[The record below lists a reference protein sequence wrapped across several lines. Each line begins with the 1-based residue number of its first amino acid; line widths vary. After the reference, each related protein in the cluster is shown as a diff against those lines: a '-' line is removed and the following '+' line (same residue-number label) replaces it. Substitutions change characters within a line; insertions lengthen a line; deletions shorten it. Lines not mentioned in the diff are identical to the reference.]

1 VRADAHLARRRKLD
15 GGSAV
20 NRRLEPPVRDAVVEA
35 YKRDLDRT
43 LLRENLKLT
52 VDERFRQLAK
62 LQKFADQLRKGGR
75 RSRKKR

>member
-15 GGSAV
+15 GGAAV
-20 NRRLEPPVRDAVVEA
+20 NRRLEPPVRDPVVEA